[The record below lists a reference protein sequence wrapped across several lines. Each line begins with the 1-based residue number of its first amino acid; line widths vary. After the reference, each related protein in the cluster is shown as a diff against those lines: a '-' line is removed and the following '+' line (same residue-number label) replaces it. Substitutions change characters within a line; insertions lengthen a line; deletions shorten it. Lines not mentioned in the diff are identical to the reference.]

1 VHQQELPGSGSSG
14 AAKRFVADLT
24 VGERVETDF
33 LLRRCD
39 LRTRQNGEPYLALE
53 FSDKSGR
60 VPGRMWDNAADAA
73 KAVNEGGYVRVTGAV
88 ETYQGKLQIK
98 VDALAPAPA
107 DGIDPTD
114 YLPASRRDL
123 DEMYDELLDVIA
135 SVENVHL
142 AELLQVTFANPRV
155 ASMFRRAPGGVILH
169 HAYVGGLLE
178 HTLSVARLAR
188 RMAEHYPDVDHDLL
202 VTGAC
207 LHDLG
212 KIWELAYDQSFEYT
226 EEGRLIGHVVM
237 ESSWLSARMQEIDG
251 FPPRLRHHVMHLLAS
266 HHGLHEHGAPVRPA
280 TREAVVLHY
289 IDDLDSKMGAVDAAI
304 AEAEATGAD
313 SVYSRS
319 LERRVLR
326 RRWDDEVD
334 E

>member
-1 VHQQELPGSGSSG
+1 VHQQVLPGSGSSG

-60 VPGRMWDNAADAA
+60 VPGRMWDNAAEAA
-73 KAVNEGGYVRVTGAV
+73 RAVNEGDYVRVSGAV
-88 ETYQGKLQIK
+88 ETYQGNLQIK

-114 YLPASRRDL
+114 FLPSSQRDV
-123 DEMYDELLDVIA
+123 DEMYDELLDIID
-135 SVENVHL
+135 SVENEHL
-142 AELLQVTFANPRV
+142 GELLRNTFCDPRV
-155 ASMFRRAPGGVILH
+155 ASMFRRAPGGVMLH

-178 HTLSVARLAR
+178 HTLSVAHLAQR
-188 RMAEHYPDVDHDLL
+188 AAEHYADVDRDLL

-212 KIWELAYDQSFEYT
+212 KIWELAYEQSFEYT
-226 EEGRLIGHVVM
+226 EEGRLIGHIVM
-237 ESSWLSARMQEIDG
+237 ESSWLSARMQEIEG
-251 FPPRLRHHVMHLLAS
+251 FPPRLRHHVLHLLAS

-280 TREAVVLHY
+280 TRESLVLHY
-289 IDDLDSKMGAVDAAI
+289 IDDLDSKMGAIDAAI

-326 RRWDDEVD
+326 RRWDDEED
-334 E
+334 D